1 MATTADAIPEDGFD
15 ALNRFAPEIASET
28 EESDKTF
35 TEEFESA
42 QTDAEREA
50 RIVNYYSVDRFR
62 KPPEA
67 LLALDP
73 IWAREYYKEWLKSLL
88 QRDYRK
94 IYDLLEPHSDIK
106 RRANGTR
113 IRENRIARRRL
124 YYCWKVGAE
133 LLAQADLKWRFR
145 TVQQESENIFQTL
158 TGRAAAD
165 SLGGNREQAI
175 VSPTEPAANFRG
187 VIESLAAARRMETY
201 IKGIGAH
208 ACFPPLSG
216 CMLKLI
222 AAVPLILVFISGCA
236 RYQVKPLQP
245 EVRLSEFKARTLDEP
260 SLIQYVNSNLR
271 SPMTF
276 PQPRWELPA
285 LTLVAFRYH
294 PEIELARARAASVEA
309 AIATASQRSNPNF
322 SFGTT
327 LETPFQDTLPWILTP
342 ALDLLFE
349 RPAERKFR
357 TAEARHLANAARWD
371 IGATAWQVRSR
382 LRTRFTDHIF
392 AVRELEL
399 LREEEAIRT
408 EYLSLLQAKLELGD
422 VSRLEIEA
430 SRIELQ
436 RVRLQVNTAEGRVSE
451 TRAALP
457 EAVGLSAG
465 AIAALEFYEP
475 RLEKPVE
482 LTADQLRTLESDA
495 LLNRVDIY
503 RALDQYAAAE
513 AALQMEI
520 AAQRP
525 NFALGP
531 AFRWREGQ
539 QRWTLGVSF
548 DLPIFNR
555 NQGPIGEAEARR
567 ETVARGF
574 DRLQASVVAE
584 VEQASATY
592 RAAINERQSVDELNS
607 AAEDLLT
614 ATQQLF
620 DLREVDYTTVV
631 AARLE
636 AALAR
641 TAGILAL
648 RRVHVVLAMIEN
660 AIQRPLGDEFSIPD
674 DLELRPA
681 AQQTP
686 E

>member
-1 MATTADAIPEDGFD
+1 
-15 ALNRFAPEIASET
+15 
-28 EESDKTF
+28 
-35 TEEFESA
+35 
-42 QTDAEREA
+42 
-50 RIVNYYSVDRFR
+50 
-62 KPPEA
+62 
-67 LLALDP
+67 
-73 IWAREYYKEWLKSLL
+73 
-88 QRDYRK
+88 
-94 IYDLLEPHSDIK
+94 
-106 RRANGTR
+106 
-113 IRENRIARRRL
+113 
-124 YYCWKVGAE
+124 
-133 LLAQADLKWRFR
+133 
-145 TVQQESENIFQTL
+145 
-158 TGRAAAD
+158 
-165 SLGGNREQAI
+165 
-175 VSPTEPAANFRG
+175 
-187 VIESLAAARRMETY
+187 
-201 IKGIGAH
+201 
-208 ACFPPLSG
+208 
-216 CMLKLI
+216 MLKLI
-222 AAVPLILVFISGCA
+222 IAVPLTLVSLSGCVK
-236 RYQVKPLQP
+236 YQVKPLQP

-260 SLIQYVNSNLR
+260 SLIQYVNGNLR
-271 SPMTF
+271 SPMAF

-285 LTLVAFRYH
+285 LTLVAFRNH
-294 PEIELARARAASVEA
+294 PEIELARSRAAGVEA
-309 AIATASQRSNPNF
+309 AITTASQRSNPNF

-349 RPAERKFR
+349 RPSERKFR
-357 TAEARHLANAARWD
+357 TAEAGHLADAACWD

-382 LRTRFTDHIF
+382 LRTRFTDYVF

-399 LREEEAIRT
+399 LREEEAIRS

-436 RVRLQVNTAEGRVSE
+436 RVRLRVNTAEGRVSE

-457 EAVGLSAG
+457 EALGLSAG
-465 AIAALEFYEP
+465 AITALEFYDP
-475 RLEKPVE
+475 RLENPVE
-482 LTADQLRTLESDA
+482 LTANQLQRLESDA

-539 QRWTLGVSF
+539 RRWTLGVSF

-555 NQGPIGEAEARR
+555 NQGPIAEAEARR
-567 ETVARGF
+567 ETVARDF

-592 RAAINERQSVDELNS
+592 KAAINERQSVNELNS
-607 AAEDLLT
+607 AADDRLT

-620 DLREVDYTTVV
+620 DLREVDYTTLV

-648 RRVHVVLAMIEN
+648 RRVHAALAMIED
-660 AIQRPLGDEFSIPD
+660 AIQRPVDDEFSIPG
-674 DLELRPA
+674 DLA
-681 AQQTP
+681 AACRQRDG
-686 E
+686 EVKDR